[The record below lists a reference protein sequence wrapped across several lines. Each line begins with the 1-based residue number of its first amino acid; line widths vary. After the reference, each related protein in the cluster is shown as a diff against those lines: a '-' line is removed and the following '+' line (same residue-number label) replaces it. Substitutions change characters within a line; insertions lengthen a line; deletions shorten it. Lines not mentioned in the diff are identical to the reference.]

1 MNVQYKWKIKDKFN
15 HRQYIHAKNTEYREE
30 LCIQLKRFMKKK
42 LQYFSISKVCIIIGV
57 NSEV

>member
-30 LCIQLKRFMKKK
+30 LCIQLKRFMKKNCN
-42 LQYFSISKVCIIIGV
+42 ISVYLKYVL
-57 NSEV
+57 